1 MKSFKTILFLFFFC
15 FSSLTFAHVIKN
27 SSSEMKVT
35 HSAIEWMIKVHLS
48 DFNLKFAESADEAV
62 KNYLSNRL
70 ILSRGNQACDI
81 QSIKMEKDL
90 PKEVVTFHLSYQCLS
105 NAEPLQVSYGLF
117 YGDPDHKHL
126 LKIDWNNKIRSFTF
140 SQNSTEATF
149 SSEFQWNTITSFL
162 KLGFEHILLGFD
174 HILFVLCLILGAR
187 NFRSLFWL
195 TTSFTLA
202 HSISLAL
209 SVLDLVQLSPRIVE
223 PAIAASIIFL
233 AVWDLLN
240 DVVLGKSVIPAQAV
254 PRGRRAGI
262 PLSRHGFPMK
272 AFGND
277 KTGKIILLTFF
288 FGLIHGLGFSSI
300 LKEANLDKSTIALPL
315 ICFNLGVEGG
325 QILIIALTYPLFS
338 FLKKRASKFYSY
350 FKKILLG
357 MIILISVYWMI
368 ERIFFN

>member
-1 MKSFKTILFLFFFC
+1 MRIFKIILFFSFFC

-35 HSAIEWMIKVHLS
+35 SATIEWNIKVHVN
-48 DFNLKFAESADEAV
+48 DFNLKFADSTDEAI

-70 ILSRGNQACDI
+70 VLSRGSQPCEI
-81 QSIKMEKDL
+81 QSIQIEKDL
-90 PKEVVTFHLSYQCLS
+90 PKEVVTFDLSYQCLS

-126 LKIDWNNKIRSFTF
+126 LKIDWNNKIQSFTF
-140 SQNSTEATF
+140 SQNSTEVTF

-195 TTSFTLA
+195 ATSFTLA

-209 SVLDLVQLSPRIVE
+209 SVLDLVQLSPKVVE

-233 AVWDLLN
+233 AVWDLSRDRNCLSP
-240 DVVLGKSVIPAQAV
+240 VTSAQT
-254 PRGRRAGI
+254 GI
-262 PLSRHGFPMK
+262 PLNTHGFPMK

-277 KTGKIILLTFF
+277 KTGKIIFLTFF

-300 LKEANLDKSTIALPL
+300 LKEANLEKSTIALPL

-338 FLKKRASKFYSY
+338 FLQKRVSKFYSY

-368 ERIFFN
+368 ERIFF

>member
-1 MKSFKTILFLFFFC
+1 
-15 FSSLTFAHVIKN
+15 
-27 SSSEMKVT
+27 MKVT
-35 HSAIEWMIKVHLS
+35 SPKIEWMIKVHLT
-48 DFNLKFAESADEAV
+48 DFNLKFAESTDEAV

-70 ILSRGNQACDI
+70 VLSRGNQPCEI
-81 QSIKMEKDL
+81 QSIQIEKDL
-90 PKEVVTFHLSYQCLS
+90 PKELVTFDLSYQCLS

-126 LKIDWNNKIRSFTF
+126 LKIDWNNKIQSFTF

-149 SSEFQWNTITSFL
+149 SSEFQWNSITSFL

-195 TTSFTLA
+195 ATSFTLA

-223 PAIAASIIFL
+223 PAIAASIIFV
-233 AVWDLLN
+233 AVWDFKSICVGAPPCGRPENSNKFESFKNVGCNADSSNEIGRPHGVAPTN
-240 DVVLGKSVIPAQAV
+240 DYKL
-254 PRGRRAGI
+254 
-262 PLSRHGFPMK
+262 
-272 AFGND
+272 
-277 KTGKIILLTFF
+277 GKIIFLTFF

-300 LKEANLDKSTIALPL
+300 LKEANLEKSTIALPL

-325 QILIIALTYPLFS
+325 QILIIALAYPLFS
-338 FLKKRASKFYSY
+338 FLHRRASKLYSY

-357 MIILISVYWMI
+357 MIILISLYWMI
-368 ERIFFN
+368 ERIFF